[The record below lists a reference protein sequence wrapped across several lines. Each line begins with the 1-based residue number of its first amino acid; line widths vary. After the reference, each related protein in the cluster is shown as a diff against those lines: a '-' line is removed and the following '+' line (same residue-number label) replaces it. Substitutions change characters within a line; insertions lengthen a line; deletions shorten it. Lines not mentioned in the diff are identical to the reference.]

1 MELNTFVR
9 LYQEFLHE
17 CTEKGWM
24 IEILIEEFG
33 NYLAAIKNSDRIEV
47 QFFMKLDLE
56 NCVQLSDIKNQ
67 SKLQYGVIR
76 PERNRRLIWKRS
88 IRRLST
94 CIGQNIHRG
103 RKTFILYKP

>member
-17 CTEKGWM
+17 CAEKGWM

-33 NYLAAIKNSDRIEV
+33 NYLAAIKNSDGIEV

-76 PERNRRLIWKRS
+76 PKG
-88 IRRLST
+88 
-94 CIGQNIHRG
+94 IGDSFGKEVLEAFHLHWAKHSSR